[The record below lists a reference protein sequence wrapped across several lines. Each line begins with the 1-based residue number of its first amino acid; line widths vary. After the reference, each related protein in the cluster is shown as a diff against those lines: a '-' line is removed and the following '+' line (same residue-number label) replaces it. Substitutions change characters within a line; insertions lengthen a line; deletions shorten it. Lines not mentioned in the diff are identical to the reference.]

1 MSTPASR
8 KNAPGAAASL
18 HLKELPDDFE
28 PSAEEANLQQMYVAI
43 RAFEKEAL
51 RLKEKKARDKIF
63 DNTTLPS
70 SAADDMND
78 EENDRVVVK
87 EEDQAEEPSS
97 QEVDN
102 TATSTKK
109 KTIKRRARKKKGAPQ
124 THHGDEDEDNDDDIS
139 DHDSDIDM
147 DDGDDNQDD
156 LARRRA
162 AKLEALRLEVQR
174 KKEANKTDAD
184 VDKQEELRNELLT
197 TNDDSIMEE
206 GPALKKRKRDL
217 EPAPGQSI
225 LDGLRPALT
234 PPHEFSKK
242 LNLLDWKGKIIFP
255 TYTDEPAWVPPPGV
269 SSPNDG
275 AFLAELP
282 DFDINQASNGQG
294 NNTVAIKF
302 MAPADSKRFSIN
314 IAAPNQKDM
323 DSILFHFNPRQR
335 GKRSSGML
343 VVNDK
348 QSGVWGRAVQLPLSQ
363 VPIMFG
369 QESVTLIIQINGDGF
384 DVFIEGEHCV
394 RLEHR
399 TELPSKSC
407 SLWLQFPSSD
417 DSLKPENWTVYK
429 TWWGNKE
436 SLVDENKLSRVA
448 GYKAFD
454 SVHPRK
460 LFLSGLDKIRTER
473 DAEIRRANLER
484 QFMRYAGDRGVS
496 TIIPLHST
504 YAFVE
509 FETERGAD
517 LALQE
522 LSGTLPYKINRAR
535 RSKHEAL
542 TEKREAETAAAQ
554 GKTQST
560 GDW

>member
-1 MSTPASR
+1 MY
-8 KNAPGAAASL
+8 AAI
-18 HLKELPDDFE
+18 K
-28 PSAEEANLQQMYVAI
+28 
-43 RAFEKEAL
+43 AFEKEAV
-51 RLKEKKARDKIF
+51 RLKEKKARERIF
-63 DNTTLPS
+63 DSASSS
-70 SAADDMND
+70 SAAAGVGSQNGDDDNERDEDAVKND
-78 EENDRVVVK
+78 PRRPDVEGEILSQDVDTAAMVAAKN
-87 EEDQAEEPSS
+87 SS
-97 QEVDN
+97 
-102 TATSTKK
+102 
-109 KTIKRRARKKKGAPQ
+109 KRRAGRKKKDPFQ
-124 THHGDEDEDNDDDIS
+124 IQHG
-139 DHDSDIDM
+139 
-147 DDGDDNQDD
+147 GDDNGDD
-156 LARRRA
+156 DEAEEDLLDNNDRDEAEDDRAQREA
-162 AKLEALRLEVQR
+162 AKLEALRLKVER
-174 KKEANKTDAD
+174 MKNSKKDDAEIEEENKRKEALAMNED
-184 VDKQEELRNELLT
+184 VILT
-197 TNDDSIMEE
+197 G
-206 GPALKKRKRDL
+206 GPALKKARRDL

-225 LDGLRPALT
+225 LDGMLSAQT

-242 LNLLDWKGKIIFP
+242 LNIFDWKGKVVFP
-255 TYTDEPAWVPPPGV
+255 TYADERAWVPPPDV

-294 NNTVAIKF
+294 NNTLVIKF
-302 MAPADSKRFSIN
+302 MAPEDSKRFSLN

-323 DSILFHFNPRQR
+323 ESILFHFNPRSR
-335 GKRSSGML
+335 GKKSGGML

-363 VPIMFG
+363 VPLMFG

-384 DVFIEGEHCV
+384 DVFIEGEHCA

-429 TWWGNKE
+429 AWWGNKE
-436 SLVDENKLSRVA
+436 SLIDENKLSRVA

-460 LFLSGLDKIRTER
+460 LFLSGLPKIRTDR
-473 DAEIRRANLER
+473 DAEIRRAELDR
-484 QFMRYAGDRGVS
+484 QFMKYAGDRGVS

-509 FETERGAD
+509 FETERGAE
-517 LALQE
+517 LALRE
-522 LSGTLPYKINRAR
+522 LSGVLPYKINRAR

-542 TEKREAETAAAQ
+542 MEKREAEAANAE
-554 GKTQST
+554 GKRKST